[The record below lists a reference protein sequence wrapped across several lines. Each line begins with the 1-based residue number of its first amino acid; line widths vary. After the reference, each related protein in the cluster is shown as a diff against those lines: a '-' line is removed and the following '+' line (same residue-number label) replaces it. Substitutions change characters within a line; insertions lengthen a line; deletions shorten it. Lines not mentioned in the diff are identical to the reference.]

1 MKKTTVYLPDE
12 LDAWLEQLARTKGT
26 SKAELI
32 REALR
37 RYVETSGRLRA
48 LPPSVGSVKEDL
60 GLPSDEVKRWL
71 REHWAH
77 DLEVSEP

>member
-37 RYVETSGRLRA
+37 RYVETSG
-48 LPPSVGSVKEDL
+48 
-60 GLPSDEVKRWL
+60 
-71 REHWAH
+71 
-77 DLEVSEP
+77 